1 MKYLGAACAAA
12 LALGLA
18 SPASA
23 LIVFGTG
30 SGVVQPEENVLFN
43 EAGPQGLAIIGE
55 TNQSATLV
63 AVSGGET
70 LRGRGG
76 QARVQAVE
84 GMINTGFSFN
94 GQASQLIGVDLVDG
108 AKAFQATEFKLQMG
122 DGNATQITFTL
133 FDTDGNAYAD
143 TFAYPANGFFY
154 AYATGDTLIDRFSV
168 AANGSFRDIRQLRLG
183 GVVPLDVG
191 VHVNPNGIPEPA
203 SWALMILGF
212 GGAGAAL
219 RRRRGA
225 AAAA

>member
-12 LALGLA
+12 LSLGLA

-30 SGVVQPEENVLFN
+30 SGVVQPEENVLYN
-43 EAGPQGLAIIGE
+43 EGEPQALTVTGA

-63 AVSGGET
+63 AISGGET
-70 LRGRGG
+70 LRARGG

-94 GQASQLIGVDLVDG
+94 GQANQLIGVDLVDG
-108 AKAFQATEFKLQMG
+108 AKAFHMAEFKLQMG
-122 DGNATQITFTL
+122 DGTASEVTLTL
-133 FDTDGNAYAD
+133 FDTAGHSYQD
-143 TFAYPANGFFY
+143 TFAYPSNGFFY
-154 AYATGDTLIDRFSV
+154 AYVTGDTLIDRFSI

-183 GVVPLDVG
+183 GIVPLDEG

-212 GGAGAAL
+212 GGAGATL